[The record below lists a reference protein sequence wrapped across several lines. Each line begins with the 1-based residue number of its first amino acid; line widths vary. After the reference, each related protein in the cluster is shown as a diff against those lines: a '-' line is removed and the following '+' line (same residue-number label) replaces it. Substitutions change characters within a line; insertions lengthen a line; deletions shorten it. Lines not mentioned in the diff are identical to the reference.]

1 MTQNFSTDVAVA
13 PAKTPNTLAKAALA
27 VLVISATNVALAADQ
42 ITSLGETASEN
53 MSAAL
58 TVAVGIFAVGIGI
71 VGVYKGYQYLKSG
84 VNKA

>member
-13 PAKTPNTLAKAALA
+13 PAKKRNTLAQAALA
-27 VLVISATNVALAADQ
+27 VVVISATNVALAADQ

-53 MSAAL
+53 MTAAL